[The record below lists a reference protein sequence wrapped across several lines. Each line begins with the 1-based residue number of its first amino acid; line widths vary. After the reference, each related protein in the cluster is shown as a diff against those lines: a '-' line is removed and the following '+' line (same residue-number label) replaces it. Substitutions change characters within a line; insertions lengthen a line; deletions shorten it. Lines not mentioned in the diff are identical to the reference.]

1 MENEPSDLAK
11 RIWREAVNARFYHS
25 PPSGDTAAAR
35 VIDSYLPGPDD
46 VEKVALHDQLKELA
60 EKATQGP
67 FHLHT
72 GAIGVNPWIAT
83 GNWVRSD
90 GSYVRGGCI
99 LNMVAHDEREQDAA
113 LIVALLNNLPTILAA
128 LRGEA

>member
-1 MENEPSDLAK
+1 MTEPSDLAK

-46 VEKVALHDQLKELA
+46 VEKVARALCEDDPNICMGDARHVVAQRVNA
-60 EKATQGP
+60 E
-67 FHLHT
+67 
-72 GAIGVNPWIAT
+72 WREY
-83 GNWVRSD
+83 VRS
-90 GSYVRGGCI
+90 
-99 LNMVAHDEREQDAA
+99 ATAA
-113 LIVALLNNLPTILAA
+113 IAA